1 LSLPDSLSDQEAAP
15 LLCAGIV
22 GFRSIRL
29 SDLRPG
35 ERLGLFGFGAAGH
48 LAIQVARHW
57 DCEVFVFT
65 RSERH
70 QRHAERLGAAWVGD
84 AEDKPPRLI
93 DRGIIFA
100 PAGWIVPLALEKLRP
115 AGTMAIN
122 AIHMSDIPQMPYN
135 LIYGE
140 RTVRSVANAT
150 YQDGVDFLK
159 LAAEI
164 PIKPEIT
171 VYPLDQANQA
181 LQDMKSSSINGEA
194 VLKI

>member
-1 LSLPDSLSDQEAAP
+1 
-15 LLCAGIV
+15 
-22 GFRSIRL
+22 
-29 SDLRPG
+29 
-35 ERLGLFGFGAAGH
+35 
-48 LAIQVARHW
+48 
-57 DCEVFVFT
+57 
-65 RSERH
+65 
-70 QRHAERLGAAWVGD
+70 
-84 AEDKPPRLI
+84 
-93 DRGIIFA
+93 
-100 PAGWIVPLALEKLRP
+100 VPLALEKLRP